1 MSSTTRCPKCGA
13 QFVSSA
19 HNTPCPACLIK
30 IGLASW
36 ENQSL
41 RDPFATLEHGSA
53 NGPSGSDTD
62 FQPEQLAGKFPQL
75 EIIELIGRG
84 GMGAVYK
91 ARQKSLQRMVALKII
106 RPEIN
111 AKPGFADRFVREA
124 RALAQLNHP
133 NIVTVHD
140 FGQIGDLYYL
150 VMEFVDG
157 VNLRQLLLDRQ
168 MPPRQALEIV
178 PSVCD
183 ALQFAHDHGIV
194 HRDIKPEN
202 ILVDKAGRVKIAD
215 FGLAKLL
222 NSEPDATNLTGTNH
236 VMGTRNYMAPE
247 QFERPAE
254 VDHRA
259 DIYSLGVV
267 IYEMLTGEL
276 PMGRFALP
284 SQKVQLDVRLDEIVL
299 HTLEKEPGLRYQ
311 RVGELKTD
319 VQAVSNGYVASQFL
333 PPARLP
339 RAAAPLAPANFQPS
353 LPVPPTKPKSAEQY
367 PPFPVYGALE
377 PLRLPSFIAS
387 IPYLL
392 LSFPLGILYFVVLV
406 TGFSL
411 GIGTVVLWGAG
422 LLIIFGTLIF
432 ARTSASFEARLASRY
447 AGTNIA
453 FGYRRPAGSTL
464 WTRFLSVF
472 LEASS
477 WRAVAFLLIK
487 FPLGILSFVSTIT
500 LLAVSLSLLVAPIF
514 YRFEWYELNFFD
526 HWTPLNFLDAAQAC
540 VAGMILLF
548 VSYFVL
554 RGIAWLHIRLAQ
566 LMLNWQ
572 SA

>member
-1 MSSTTRCPKCGA
+1 MG
-13 QFVSSA
+13 
-19 HNTPCPACLIK
+19 
-30 IGLASW
+30 
-36 ENQSL
+36 
-41 RDPFATLEHGSA
+41 DPFATLEHGSA
-53 NGPSGSDTD
+53 NAHLSPEADLK
-62 FQPEQLAGKFPQL
+62 PEQLAGKFPQL

-84 GMGAVYK
+84 GMGSVYR

-150 VMEFVDG
+150 VMEFIDG
-157 VNLRQLLLDRQ
+157 VNLRQMLVNRQ
-168 MPPRQALEIV
+168 MAPRQALEIV
-178 PSVCD
+178 PAVCD

-222 NSEPDATNLTGTNH
+222 NSEPDVTNLTGTNQL
-236 VMGTRNYMAPE
+236 MGTRNYMAPE
-247 QFERPAE
+247 QFERPTE

-284 SQKVQLDVRLDEIVL
+284 SQKVQLDVRLDEVVL

-311 RVGELKTD
+311 RVSELKTD
-319 VQAVSNGYVASQFL
+319 VQTISNGYVASQL
-333 PPARLP
+333 IPQVPAR
-339 RAAAPLAPANFQPS
+339 RAAATSAQANFQPS
-353 LPVPPTKPKSAEQY
+353 LPVPPVKPTSPAPLQQSSHYQPME
-367 PPFPVYGALE
+367 L
-377 PLRLPSFIAS
+377 LRLPNFVAS
-387 IPYLL
+387 IPFLL

-406 TGFSL
+406 TGFSI

-422 LLIIFGTLIF
+422 LLVIFGTLIF
-432 ARTSASFEARLASRY
+432 ARTCASFEAGLASRY
-447 AGTNIA
+447 TGTKIS
-453 FGYRRPAGSTL
+453 FGYRPPEGTTL
-464 WTRFLSVF
+464 WKRFLSVF
-472 LEASS
+472 LEPSS

-487 FPLGILSFVSTIT
+487 FPLGILSFVSTIA
-500 LLAVSLSLLVAPIF
+500 LLSVSFSLLVAPVF
-514 YRFEWYELNFFD
+514 YRFHWYQLNVYRDGRPDSFFE
-526 HWTPLNFLDAAQAC
+526 AALAC
-540 VAGMILLF
+540 IAGVILAI

-554 RGIAWLHIRLAQ
+554 RGVAWLHFQLAQ
-566 LMLNWQ
+566 FMLNCQ
-572 SA
+572 SER